1 MSLYTY
7 QNMAGHRFG
16 LPERALEPRD
26 CWGGEPADPCEEE
39 YDRWEE
45 EESGR
50 AYRRETAPHY

>member
-7 QNMAGHRFG
+7 QNMVGQRFN
-16 LPERALEPRD
+16 LPEQALEPWD
-26 CWGGEPADPCEEE
+26 FWGEDPAEPCEEE

-50 AYRRETAPHY
+50 AYRR